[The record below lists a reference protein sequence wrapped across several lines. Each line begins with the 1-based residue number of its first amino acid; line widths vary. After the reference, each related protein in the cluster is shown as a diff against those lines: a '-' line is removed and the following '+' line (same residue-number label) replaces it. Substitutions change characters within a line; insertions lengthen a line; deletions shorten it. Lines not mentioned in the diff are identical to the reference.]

1 MFKREANQR
10 FKQTG
15 LGCDPLVS
23 TVDQQWI
30 TGVFIRTSTCSYIT
44 RHLQMAT
51 HSRPMLS
58 VAAQGLHSTGRR
70 TTHETTEE
78 EHRYFGNDSSLLP
91 RTSRGRD
98 HRPGV
103 IFRSGLDPRSTPA
116 TKDAIVFRRRASR
129 IRCQRLQDIQLP
141 GVVKADFLSSVPFG
155 RGDGVEP
162 RVAPSCLFIFNK
174 PWI

>member
-1 MFKREANQR
+1 MFQREASQR
-10 FKQTG
+10 SLVQQTG
-15 LGCDPLVS
+15 FGCDPLVS

-78 EHRYFGNDSSLLP
+78 EHRYFRNDPSLLP
-91 RTSRGRD
+91 RRMALHQEAGD

-103 IFRSGLDPRSTPA
+103 DFVRARPLVYTRKIPSSF
-116 TKDAIVFRRRASR
+116 RRASAASA
-129 IRCQRLQDIQLP
+129 CVQDIPQLP
-141 GVVKADFLSSVPFG
+141 GVVKADFLSSGPFG

-162 RVAPSCLFIFNK
+162 RVAPYNPL
-174 PWI
+174 

>member
-70 TTHETTEE
+70 TTHETTEG
-78 EHRYFGNDSSLLP
+78 EHRYSRNDSSLLP
-91 RTSRGRD
+91 RRMALHQEAGD

-103 IFRSGLDPRSTPA
+103 DFVRARPLVYPA
-116 TKDAIVFRRRASR
+116 TKDTIVFPPR
-129 IRCQRLQDIQLP
+129 IRCQRLRAGHPATPRSCESRLP
-141 GVVKADFLSSVPFG
+141 FERSFRTG
-155 RGDGVEP
+155 RWSRAKGGE
-162 RVAPSCLFIFNK
+162 
-174 PWI
+174 